1 MHDLGNKIKFAVKKS
16 GLTGQE
22 VAYQM
27 GFSFTNLSKL
37 YKVDDTKLSTLVQ
50 LSKVTSQPLKFFLN
64 IEESDQVLELNRQLK
79 EQQQSYKLLQLRFKN
94 LQNSVYRVFDML
106 SKVEGST
113 DKRDM
118 LTLIRPKDTKG
129 ISYSHLLKLLYKLF
143 TLDIEI
149 DSDAKEL
156 IQVLGSLINIVEF
169 RQMVMYPTDTSF
181 ILPIEITDFLKQ
193 NILLGK
199 STEEYIDFE
208 KLVIRQEH
216 KSIR

>member
-1 MHDLGNKIKFAVKKS
+1 
-16 GLTGQE
+16 
-22 VAYQM
+22 
-27 GFSFTNLSKL
+27 
-37 YKVDDTKLSTLVQ
+37 
-50 LSKVTSQPLKFFLN
+50 
-64 IEESDQVLELNRQLK
+64 LK
-79 EQQQSYKLLQLRFKN
+79 EDDKIYIISYSNIQLLHTPWTRIEKG
-94 LQNSVYRVFDML
+94 L